1 MGVCEVMPD
10 IPAVFLDRD
19 GIINR
24 SVVRNGK
31 PYPPASLDEL
41 EILPGAVHSLKRI
54 ATVGYTLIAVTN
66 QPDVAR
72 GTQSREAVEAINT
85 RIMEQLPITEIFTC
99 YHDTKDNCPCRK
111 PKPGLILQGAEKYG
125 IDLANSWMVGDR
137 WKDISAGQAA
147 GLRTVFVDY
156 HYNETYSGPSADFVI
171 EDMVALA
178 EIILQS

>member
-1 MGVCEVMPD
+1 MPD
-10 IPAVFLDRD
+10 IRAVFLDRD

-41 EILPGAVHSLKRI
+41 EILPGAVHSLKRV
-54 ATVGYTLIAVTN
+54 AAAGYILIGVTN

-72 GTQSREAVEAINT
+72 GTQSHEIVEAINA
-85 RIMEQLPITEIFTC
+85 RIIGQLPITEIFTC
-99 YHDTKDNCPCRK
+99 YHDSKDNCLCRK
-111 PKPGLILQGAEKYG
+111 PKPGLILQGAEKYD

-137 WKDISAGQAA
+137 WKDISAGHAA

-156 HYNETYSGPSADFVI
+156 HYNETYSGPPADVVI

-178 EIILQS
+178 EIILYSKEEA